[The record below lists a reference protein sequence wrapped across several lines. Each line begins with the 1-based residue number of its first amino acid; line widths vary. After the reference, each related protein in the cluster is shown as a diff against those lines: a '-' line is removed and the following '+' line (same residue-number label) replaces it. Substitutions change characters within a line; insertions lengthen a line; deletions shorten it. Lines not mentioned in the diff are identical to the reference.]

1 MSLELPGR
9 KYGYVKVNLK
19 PDIEALVRELS
30 KITGFK
36 EYTIRNLAVLL
47 GLNELV
53 SVIIANNTVLDFD
66 DYSFNRL
73 IEHVSKNV
81 KSLTPL
87 GVENA

>member
-1 MSLELPGR
+1 MSLELSGR

-66 DYSFNRL
+66 DYSFKRL
-73 IEHVSKNV
+73 VEHVSKNV
-81 KSLTPL
+81 KSLAPL